1 MHSKCHG
8 KKAYVEIG
16 DGQVHYR
23 YVGTDDG
30 SPTVVCFH
38 QNPNSSQM
46 FEEFMESLVDDYYL
60 VAPDMPGYGQS
71 FTPGEIESFDYYTEV
86 LGEAIDAIG
95 VKKFHVVGHHTGAGI
110 GVEMAT
116 NGILMSHTDCCESVR
131 DRPPES
137 GRSHQYPVAAIR
149 ISRRQCSRSGTIR
162 RPPGRIPRCWCT
174 PCNGKC
180 SRRCYRG
187 SLLPTGPGSPRGVPR
202 RP

>member
-23 YVGTDDG
+23 YAGTDDG

-38 QNPNSSQM
+38 QNPSSSQM
-46 FEEFMESLVDDYYL
+46 FETFMESLVDDYYL

-71 FTPGEIESFDYYTEV
+71 FTPGEIESFDYCTEV

-95 VKKFHVVGHHTGAGI
+95 VKEFHVVGHHTGAGI

-116 NGILMSHTDCCESVR
+116 NEPDRIETVTAIGPPYFKSMARANGILVSHTDCCESVR

-137 GRSHQYPVAAIR
+137 GRSHQ
-149 ISRRQCSRSGTIR
+149 
-162 RPPGRIPRCWCT
+162 
-174 PCNGKC
+174 
-180 SRRCYRG
+180 
-187 SLLPTGPGSPRGVPR
+187 
-202 RP
+202 